1 MAMHPQLSG
10 PYDYDD
16 QPATG
21 LVTSNAYVASSTI
34 NRNAN
39 RNDSLYRPGS
49 SVSNRDNFGLVKNEI
64 AFEVRG
70 EVPQYAGD
78 FGRNLGGR
86 APSGRPVHQ
95 HSRANVLTSLNGFET
110 NTRSL
115 TRAQIFINN
124 LQNLT
129 RADAQELFRD
139 VVASK
144 FAYRGIN
151 MTEHNATK
159 GNDQTGYGTN
169 LKSVTLQVAGV
180 ATLPVLK
187 GGIRIGSFVEAVPM
201 TPLEHAEF
209 SSSVNFSSR
218 FVHTKAQMLIRE
230 LKRSSVVDSILR
242 NGSLFMQYYPQMV
255 QAFGSDSQTMQR
267 FAAFQGIQ
275 RFAVF
280 CGIRMS
286 AFMTEKRAAAAAA
299 AAAGAVAVPDPFNLL
314 DVAARGGAAGAA
326 LSVDNIERALALGLG
341 IIGLSISGANDV
353 ERNVA
358 QFLGDA
364 DNAKMM
370 MEVSR
375 DFTKRV
381 IFPGQTTGNDNSHI
395 HGIADLATANGAW
408 TTNAQTGQKMPDT
421 TTAGGRF
428 LQLQLNEPR
437 DLLETCLSS
446 MLCEMRNV
454 IGVAISGSAQAQDIS
469 KCSVLLQNSAVV
481 R

>member
-1 MAMHPQLSG
+1 M
-10 PYDYDD
+10 
-16 QPATG
+16 
-21 LVTSNAYVASSTI
+21 
-34 NRNAN
+34 
-39 RNDSLYRPGS
+39 
-49 SVSNRDNFGLVKNEI
+49 
-64 AFEVRG
+64 
-70 EVPQYAGD
+70 
-78 FGRNLGGR
+78 
-86 APSGRPVHQ
+86 
-95 HSRANVLTSLNGFET
+95 
-110 NTRSL
+110 
-115 TRAQIFINN
+115 
-124 LQNLT
+124 
-129 RADAQELFRD
+129 
-139 VVASK
+139 
-144 FAYRGIN
+144 
-151 MTEHNATK
+151 
-159 GNDQTGYGTN
+159 
-169 LKSVTLQVAGV
+169 
-180 ATLPVLK
+180 
-187 GGIRIGSFVEAVPM
+187 
-201 TPLEHAEF
+201 
-209 SSSVNFSSR
+209 
-218 FVHTKAQMLIRE
+218 
-230 LKRSSVVDSILR
+230 
-242 NGSLFMQYYPQMV
+242 
-255 QAFGSDSQTMQR
+255 
-267 FAAFQGIQ
+267 
-275 RFAVF
+275 
-280 CGIRMS
+280 
-286 AFMTEKRAAAAAA
+286 
-299 AAAGAVAVPDPFNLL
+299 
-314 DVAARGGAAGAA
+314 
-326 LSVDNIERALALGLG
+326 SVDNIERALALGLG